1 MVCGEPLQNTQKIC
15 RACTAHSPPFTAMRN
30 LANYEGVIRA
40 CIHSLKYENNQ
51 GLGEFFAGDLAEM
64 VHQEKWKIDL
74 VLPVPLSAQ
83 REAERGYNQAA
94 CLAKPLAA
102 RLGLHYHPFGIER
115 TRDTP
120 SQVGLSGQE
129 RRQNVVG
136 AFRAFSEVVS
146 GRRILIVDD
155 VMTTGSTMA
164 ACSQALRTAGSA
176 DIYCLTLGRFA
187 LRPGTP
193 I

>member
-15 RACTAHSPPFTAMRN
+15 RACTTHSPPFTAMRN

-102 RLGLHYHPFGIER
+102 RLGLHYHPLELNALGIRLVKWGYRGKSGAKMWSE
-115 TRDTP
+115 P
-120 SQVGLSGQE
+120 SEL
-129 RRQNVVG
+129 
-136 AFRAFSEVVS
+136 F
-146 GRRILIVDD
+146 LK
-155 VMTTGSTMA
+155 
-164 ACSQALRTAGSA
+164 L
-176 DIYCLTLGRFA
+176 CLGDEF
-187 LRPGTP
+187 
-193 I
+193 